1 MIRKILLR
9 LDKKYYWTEGDLHTN
24 YGVVKEKDLKESKNV
39 VKSHEDKEFLIF
51 DANFIDQLDKIK
63 RGPAIM
69 TPKDIGVIITNT
81 GIGKD
86 SVVLDAGTGCGVTAS
101 LLARVVKKVITYEVN
116 KEFFNLAKKNFEF
129 LEIKNVEQKNLD
141 IYEGINEKDLDLI
154 TLDLPEP
161 WRALEHANKSLK
173 SGCFLVA
180 YLPTITQV
188 SELVSN
194 SQNFL
199 HEKTLEIL
207 EREWHVEGKKVRPK
221 NQMLGHTGFLV
232 FLRKI

>member
-1 MIRKILLR
+1 MIKKVLIR
-9 LDKKYYWTEGDLHTN
+9 LDKRFYWIEGDLHTN
-24 YGVVKEKDLKESKNV
+24 YGVVKEKDLKGSDNV
-39 VKSHEDKEFLIF
+39 VKSHEDKEFLMF
-51 DANFIDQLDKIK
+51 DANFIDQFEKIK

-69 TPKDIGVIITNT
+69 TPKDIGIIISNT

-116 KEFFNLAKKNFEF
+116 NDFFNLAKKNFEF
-129 LEIKNVEQKNLD
+129 LEIKNVEQKNSD
-141 IYEGINEKDLDLI
+141 VYEGIAEKDLDLI

-161 WRALEHANKSLK
+161 WKILKHAHKSLK
-173 SGCFLVA
+173 SGCFLVS

-188 SELVSN
+188 GELAS
-194 SQNFL
+194 SCEGFL

-221 NQMLGHTGFLV
+221 SQMIGHTGFLV
-232 FLRKI
+232 FLRKV